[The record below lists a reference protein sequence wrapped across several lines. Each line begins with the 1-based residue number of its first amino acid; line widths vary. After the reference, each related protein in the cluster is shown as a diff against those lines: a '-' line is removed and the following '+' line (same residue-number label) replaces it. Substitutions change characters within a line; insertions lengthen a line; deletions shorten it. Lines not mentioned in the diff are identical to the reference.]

1 MIISRKDYEAALR
14 RAKAEGRIEE
24 RKAVERE
31 MALEN
36 MSRSMQDE
44 MTRIYRDMGE
54 IKDNIY
60 RVEKAVKINND
71 KAVCSCNGNG

>member
-36 MSRSMQDE
+36 MSRSMHDE
-44 MTRIYRDMGE
+44 MNRIYRDMGE